1 MPETFGKDMKTLISL
16 TFLILTTTLLE
27 ARPMR
32 AWTYQELFD
41 ESDTV
46 MVATAAKSHV
56 LADFISPTGYT
67 GPVEAYQID
76 FTVLGVFKGDK
87 EKERRITFYR
97 LPKHGIPI
105 PNGPGFI
112 DIDTKE
118 NNRYLLFLKDGQ
130 PISGDIDPVLSVR
143 KIESWSPIP

>member
-1 MPETFGKDMKTLISL
+1 MKTLICL
-16 TFLILTTTLLE
+16 TCLLFTVTLLE
-27 ARPMR
+27 ARPLR
-32 AWTYQELFD
+32 PWTYQELFD

-46 MVATAAKSHV
+46 IIATATKSHP

-67 GPVEAYQID
+67 GPVEAYQSD

-87 EKERRITFYR
+87 KKEVRMTFYR
-97 LPKHGIPI
+97 LPKHNIPI

-118 NNRYLLFLKDGQ
+118 NNRYILFLKDGH
-130 PISGDIDPVLSVR
+130 PVSGDIDPILSVR
-143 KIESWSPIP
+143 KIESWSSIP

>member
-1 MPETFGKDMKTLISL
+1 
-16 TFLILTTTLLE
+16 
-27 ARPMR
+27 MR

-46 MVATAAKSHV
+46 IVATATKSHS

-67 GPVEAYQID
+67 GPVEAYQMD
-76 FTVLGVFKGDK
+76 FTVLGVFKGSKKK
-87 EKERRITFYR
+87 EIRITFYR
-97 LPKHGIPI
+97 LPKQNIPI

-112 DIDTKE
+112 EIDTKE
-118 NNRYLLFLKDGQ
+118 NNRYLLFLKDER
-130 PISGDIDPVLSVR
+130 PLSGDIDPILSVR